1 MCAIRWK
8 LVNAKSLQKKFPNR
22 YLIPELSELRSLL
35 KSGNQ
40 VRLLAK
46 LIQHRPKKSIRVK
59 FIQLEIIKKEGSLYY
74 GRLIDDQVADV
85 DLDRAACFAFRPEHV
100 LSIVQNAQVA

>member
-1 MCAIRWK
+1 MQAIRWK

-35 KSGNQ
+35 KKGNQ
-40 VRLLAK
+40 VQLVAK

-59 FIQLEIIKKEGSLYY
+59 FIHLEIIKKEGSLYY
-74 GRLIDDQVADV
+74 GRLIDDHAVDV
-85 DLDRAACFAFRPEHV
+85 DLDSAACFAFRPEHV
-100 LSIVQNAQVA
+100 LSIAQNAKVA